1 MVRKGCLGMLIL
13 AHHLKKKNLCDAQA
27 IWDDILPFSLLS
39 SLSSSILRLCFT
51 IFFKFHKVSLTF
63 HSFGRQCYQPWSSS
77 EGSDSST
84 LAIRSVRRGTG
95 PDHVWRWAG
104 TSGRVAKMRLILSMH
119 KSAAKECAP
128 LGTTSTEKSPT
139 LAQLAIQYHQ
149 SQAPSGRRAKKKA
162 TLKRL
167 PKRPVPLEFLR
178 RGLRLAKLIFVGAC
192 SQNRG
197 DPSCR
202 KRSRRVWPLLPRKLD
217 FFSEIA
223 LFTYLRAHTHSRQFP
238 ARSFG
243 RKINGSR
250 RVLHEG
256 LQTGG
261 RFCNWLQLFFSF
273 SLSSCSFSGES

>member
-13 AHHLKKKNLCDAQA
+13 AHHLKKKTFVTHKQFEM
-27 IWDDILPFSLLS
+27 IFFLLHFF
-39 SLSSSILRLCFT
+39 LHFLHVDFKVMFHD
-51 IFFKFHKVSLTF
+51 FFKFHNVSFTF

-149 SQAPSGRRAKKKA
+149 SQAPSRRRKKAKK
-162 TLKRL
+162 
-167 PKRPVPLEFLR
+167 
-178 RGLRLAKLIFVGAC
+178 
-192 SQNRG
+192 
-197 DPSCR
+197 
-202 KRSRRVWPLLPRKLD
+202 
-217 FFSEIA
+217 
-223 LFTYLRAHTHSRQFP
+223 
-238 ARSFG
+238 
-243 RKINGSR
+243 
-250 RVLHEG
+250 
-256 LQTGG
+256 
-261 RFCNWLQLFFSF
+261 QL
-273 SLSSCSFSGES
+273 